1 MRAEGKDQLFATLDV
16 TAHGGRLPCGLEV
29 LFIDTVG
36 FIQNIPTELVA
47 SFKATLEDAVYS
59 VSETV
64 LPVLTVFCYLYI
76 VSICNVY

>member
-36 FIQNIPTELVA
+36 FIQNIPTDLVA
-47 SFKATLEDAVYS
+47 SFKATLEDAIHS
-59 VSETV
+59 VSTAEYTQV
-64 LPVLTVFCYLYI
+64 LRRSGGRC
-76 VSICNVY
+76 SA